1 MDWCEKPRTFGS
13 IGILEYVRHLSIAI
27 ALFALP
33 SLNTVVAD
41 EIVLHNDDRVS
52 GNLRGIAA
60 NTVSI
65 QTEYAG
71 LLFVRQENVA
81 FIVTEQPFVLV
92 MKNGE
97 EKTVSFDES
106 IDVSTVVQARTSN
119 SVLSHLGT
127 SWSKQVTFSLAGTR
141 GNSQTQNYAINGQ
154 SRLIRPKNEHLVNL
168 AYLREHVADETRKDT
183 LDLKYGIRW
192 IRGGKW
198 FNTANADYFRD
209 PLKEVTWRAVVGLGG
224 GAKIVD
230 HSQERFSFDVAASG
244 VYETL
249 ENLREVS
256 PAVRI
261 GTDYQKWLF
270 GGRVEAYQNNRLLWI
285 TQKSNGVLDSA
296 NGIRLALSAQFNFDF
311 RATVQYETE
320 PAADVSNA
328 DFTYS
333 VGVGV
338 IF

>member
-1 MDWCEKPRTFGS
+1 MRNLF
-13 IGILEYVRHLSIAI
+13 V
-27 ALFALP
+27 ALVLCVLANY
-33 SLNTVVAD
+33 SAARAD
-41 EIVLHNDDRVS
+41 EVVLLNEDRVS
-52 GNLRGIAA
+52 GDLRGISA

-65 QTEYAG
+65 QTAYAG
-71 LLFVRQENVA
+71 LLFLRQESVA
-81 FIVTEQPFVLV
+81 FIVTEQPFVVV
-92 MKNGE
+92 MKDGDQ
-97 EKTVSFDES
+97 KTVVFDKS
-106 IDVSTVVQARTSN
+106 IDVSSVVQARTSN
-119 SVLSHLGT
+119 GILSQLGT

-154 SRLIRPKNEHLVNL
+154 SRLIRPRNEHLVSL

-224 GAKIVD
+224 GAKLID
-230 HSQERFSFDVAASG
+230 HSHERFSFDVAASG

-285 TQKSNGVLDSA
+285 TQKSNGVLDSV
-296 NGIRLALSAQFNFDF
+296 NGIRLAISAQFNFDF

-333 VGVGV
+333 FGVGV

>member
-1 MDWCEKPRTFGS
+1 MKGLFG
-13 IGILEYVRHLSIAI
+13 GFVVLSLAVSC
-27 ALFALP
+27 
-33 SLNTVVAD
+33 SLVAD
-41 EIVLHNDDRVS
+41 EVVLQNDDRVS
-52 GNLRGIAA
+52 GELRGISAS
-60 NTVSI
+60 TVTI
-65 QTEYAG
+65 LTEYAG
-71 LLFVRQENVA
+71 LLFLRQENVA
-81 FIVTEQPFVLV
+81 SIVTQQPFVVV
-92 MKNGE
+92 MNDGK
-97 EKTVSFDES
+97 EKTIAFDES
-106 IDVSTVVQARTSN
+106 IDVSSVVQARTSN
-119 SVLSHLGT
+119 NVLSHLST
-127 SWSKQVTFSLAGTR
+127 SWSKQITFSLAGTK
-141 GNSQTQNYAINGQ
+141 GNSQTQNYSINGQ
-154 SRLIRPKNEHLVNL
+154 SRLIRPKNEHLVSV

-183 LDLKYGIRW
+183 LDAKYGIRW

-198 FNTANADYFRD
+198 FNTANIDYFRD

-224 GAKIVD
+224 GAKLVD

-285 TQKSNGVLDSA
+285 TQKSNGVLDSV
-296 NGIRLALSAQFNFDF
+296 NGIRLAISAQFNFDL

-320 PAADVSNA
+320 PAADVKSA

-333 VGVGV
+333 FGVGV

>member
-1 MDWCEKPRTFGS
+1 MKN
-13 IGILEYVRHLSIAI
+13 LLLA
-27 ALFALP
+27 
-33 SLNTVVAD
+33 TVVLVLVNLSTAMAD

-52 GNLRGIAA
+52 GDLRGIAA

-65 QTEYAG
+65 QTAYAG
-71 LLFVRQENVA
+71 LLFLKQENVA
-81 FIVTEQPFVLV
+81 SIVTEQPFVIV
-92 MKNGE
+92 MKDGQE
-97 EKTVSFDES
+97 ETMAFDES
-106 IDVSTVVQARTSN
+106 IDVSSIVQARTSN
-119 SVLSHLGT
+119 GVLTRLGT

-141 GNSQTQNYAINGQ
+141 GNSQTQNYSINGQ
-154 SRLIRPKNEHLVNL
+154 SRLIRPKNEHLVSL

-209 PLKEVTWRAVVGLGG
+209 PLKEVTWRTVVGLGG
-224 GAKIVD
+224 GAKLVD

-285 TQKSNGVLDSA
+285 TQKNNGVLDSA
-296 NGIRLALSAQFNFDF
+296 NGLRLAISSQFNFDL

-320 PAADVSNA
+320 PASEVSNA

-333 VGVGV
+333 FGVGL

>member
-1 MDWCEKPRTFGS
+1 MKDLLAS
-13 IGILEYVRHLSIAI
+13 LILVSLSIST
-27 ALFALP
+27 FAE
-33 SLNTVVAD
+33 VD
-41 EIVLHNDDRVS
+41 EIVLQNDDRVS
-52 GNLRGIAA
+52 GELRGISA
-60 NTVSI
+60 NTVTI
-65 QTEYAG
+65 HTDYAG
-71 LLFVRQENVA
+71 LLFLRQESVA
-81 FIVTEQPFVLV
+81 FIVTNEPFVVV
-92 MKNGE
+92 MKDGE
-97 EKTVSFDES
+97 EKIVAFDES

-119 SVLSHLGT
+119 NVMSHLTT
-127 SWSKQVTFSLAGTR
+127 SWSKQVTFSLAGTK
-141 GNSQTQNYAINGQ
+141 GNSQTQNYSINGQ
-154 SRLIRPKNEHLVNL
+154 SRLVRPKNEHLVSID
-168 AYLREHVADETRKDT
+168 YLREHVEDETRKDT
-183 LDLKYGIRW
+183 LDAKYRIRW

-198 FNTANADYFRD
+198 FNTANVDYFRD

-224 GAKIVD
+224 GAKLVD
-230 HSQERFSFDVAASG
+230 HSQEQFSFDVAASG

-296 NGIRLALSAQFNFDF
+296 NGIRLAISAQFNFDL

-320 PAADVSNA
+320 PAADVKSA

-333 VGVGV
+333 FGVGV

>member
-1 MDWCEKPRTFGS
+1 MKKLFRGFFGL
-13 IGILEYVRHLSIAI
+13 GLM
-27 ALFALP
+27 FACAA
-33 SLNTVVAD
+33 VAD
-41 EIVLHNDDRVS
+41 EVVLQNEDRVS
-52 GNLRGIAA
+52 GELRGISA
-60 NTVSI
+60 NTVTI

-71 LLFVRQENVA
+71 LLFLRQENVS
-81 FIVTEQPFVLV
+81 FIVTQQPFVVV
-92 MKNGE
+92 MKDGE
-97 EKTVSFDES
+97 EKTIAFDES
-106 IDVSTVVQARTSN
+106 LDVSAVVQARTSN
-119 SVLSHLGT
+119 NVLSHLST
-127 SWSKQVTFSLAGTR
+127 SWSKQITFSLAGTK
-141 GNSQTQNYAINGQ
+141 GNSQTQNYTIFGQ
-154 SRLIRPKNEHLVNL
+154 SRLVRPKNEHLVSI

-183 LDLKYGIRW
+183 LDAKYGIRW

-224 GAKIVD
+224 GAKLVD

-285 TQKSNGVLDSA
+285 TQKSNGVIDSA
-296 NGIRLALSAQFNFDF
+296 NGIRLAISAQFNFDL

-320 PAADVSNA
+320 PAADVRSA

-333 VGVGV
+333 FGVGV